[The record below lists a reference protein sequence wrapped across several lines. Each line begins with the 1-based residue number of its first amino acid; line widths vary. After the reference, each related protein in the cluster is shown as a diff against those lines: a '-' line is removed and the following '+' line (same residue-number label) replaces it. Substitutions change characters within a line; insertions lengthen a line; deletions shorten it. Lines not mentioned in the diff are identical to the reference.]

1 MGDSGNMRIS
11 LPPETILKG
20 QKEAY
25 KVDNIICLSER
36 SVTVSCSD
44 RKGRKFRLKLYNG
57 DTSIT
62 EEIQSA
68 LNKLQM
74 QGVVLPVDIGDYSGM
89 RFPSN

>member
-36 SVTVSCSD
+36 SQFPA
-44 RKGRKFRLKLYNG
+44 RIEREENFGLNF
-57 DTSIT
+57 IT
-62 EEIQSA
+62 ETH
-68 LNKLQM
+68 L
-74 QGVVLPVDIGDYSGM
+74 
-89 RFPSN
+89 